1 MPFCYIAQLMSEPV
15 PIPGSAVPSERVT
28 SPQSTAGGKRRLLA
42 AISSALIPG
51 SGQIILGHYRKASI
65 LLGVFVVLLLCFWPI
80 RLLRSYPGFL
90 SLFCCWIA
98 LYLYASCDTHL
109 GGRLATSTRSS
120 KWWLLIILPMTCLT
134 LSIIGAAVTR
144 GAGFRSFSTPSTS
157 MENTIAQGDH
167 FVVDTKCYR
176 RHSPMQPDVIVL
188 LRSGTFYVKR
198 IIAVGGQSVEGKDGV
213 VYVDRK
219 PLDEPYARH
228 AGQPPKWMNDFAPV
242 EVPLGQF
249 FVMGDNRDVS
259 LDTRSSQFGFVANGE
274 IIGKALYIF
283 GSDRTGKGIR

>member
-1 MPFCYIAQLMSEPV
+1 MSEPV
-15 PIPGSAVPSERVT
+15 PIPVSALTSERAP
-28 SPQSTAGGKRRLLA
+28 SPQSAEGSKRRLLA

-51 SGQIILGHYRKASI
+51 SGQMILGHYRKAAI
-65 LLGVFVVLLLCFWPI
+65 LLGVFAVLLLCFWPI

-90 SLFCCWIA
+90 SLYCCWIA
-98 LYLYASCDTHL
+98 LYLYASWDTHL
-109 GGRLATSTRSS
+109 GGRLAISTRPS
-120 KWWLLIILPMTCLT
+120 KWWLLIILAGTCLT

-157 MENTIAQGDH
+157 MENTIAQGDR

-176 RHSPMQPDVIVL
+176 RRNPMWPDVIVL
-188 LRSGTFYVKR
+188 LRNGTFYVKR
-198 IIAVGGQSVEGKDGV
+198 IIAVGGHSVEGKDGV
-213 VYVDRK
+213 VYVDQR

-228 AGQPPKWMNDFAPV
+228 AGQPPTWMNDFAPV
-242 EVPLGQF
+242 ELPPGQF

-259 LDTRSSQFGFVANGE
+259 LDTRSSEFGFVANGE